1 MTKGQANTDSTFPA
15 VFKFPLTLHFS
26 LLSLRPSRRCG
37 YFYCPDFYFYD

>member
-26 LLSLRPSRRCG
+26 LLPLRPSVRHEAFRCKSVKI
-37 YFYCPDFYFYD
+37 